1 MPLSEMN
8 AGTAARLRG
17 AELTYGEVGQT
28 MGALPAGY
36 HHLRRAAVVGAG
48 AAAFAEAADSLL
60 GWQAHLRAGL
70 AVSASAPVAAP
81 GGLVLLGVG
90 AGPVQITA
98 PCRVVYVVQEPA
110 RRGFAYGTLPG
121 HPESGEEA
129 FVIEWHDDDT
139 VTLTVTAFSRPATL
153 LARAAG
159 PVGRIIQCYIT
170 GRYLQALASRP
181 RS

>member
-1 MPLSEMN
+1 MPLTAMA
-8 AGTAARLRG
+8 AGTATRLRD
-17 AELTYGEVGQT
+17 AELTYREVGQT
-28 MGALPAGY
+28 EGSLPAGY
-36 HHLRRAAVVGAG
+36 HHLRRATVIGTG
-48 AAAFAEAADSLL
+48 AAAFAGAADSLL

-98 PCRVVYVVQEPA
+98 PCRVVYVVHEPA

-129 FVIEWHDDDT
+129 FLIEWHDNDT
-139 VTLTVTAFSRPATL
+139 VTLTVTAFSRPATV

-170 GRYLQALASRP
+170 GRYIQALASRP
-181 RS
+181 RG

>member
-1 MPLSEMN
+1 MRWRHDRAMPLTEMG

-17 AELTYGEVGQT
+17 AELTYGEVGRT
-28 MGALPAGY
+28 MGALPAGC
-36 HHLRRAAVVGAG
+36 HHLRRTAVVGAG

-70 AVSASAPVAAP
+70 AVPASAPVAAL

-110 RRGFAYGTLPG
+110 RRGFGLR
-121 HPESGEEA
+121 HP
-129 FVIEWHDDDT
+129 
-139 VTLTVTAFSRPATL
+139 
-153 LARAAG
+153 ARAPG
-159 PVGRIIQCYIT
+159 ERRGSL
-170 GRYLQALASRP
+170 RYRVAR
-181 RS
+181 R